1 MTDTAAQPDSVID
14 PDVWDHLARHRDRKQ
29 RCLDDVLK
37 IQDACPKDPGH
48 AKTPVADC
56 KTCHRKIIDRISHRY
71 LDSPETEWYADRR
84 TFLQHLA
91 ELFPAVRR
99 GEVDAS
105 GIEDR
110 VMDEKRK
117 WHRENV
123 RRIALAMAGFGMPE
137 RKEELLRLVDD
148 RKMKFSDFCARVR
161 EVIARGMTDHSPE
174 AMERLIS
181 TRNDPKARVEAYK
194 EIFFFPHGERD
205 EVVESTRKYLEMIE
219 QGLSMN
225 KVAGRMVEDR
235 RQGIADRA
243 ELEKLQNRI
252 EYLKKAK
259 ATWLVQRKRGQRDE
273 EKKPKVP
280 PCFRCGLPQEVADP
294 PSCSICQVA
303 VAHGIM
309 EEAVVYCSEECQ
321 RLAHGQHVAK
331 AHKCA
336 AGEHCITL
344 YQPEEDGEGFTDQTN
359 GQGDAYLCEECLEQ
373 RKTVAVFCTLACAES
388 NFNHHREDGHPPT
401 PRSRSVGP
409 PDTARLHD
417 NHGAR
422 SEAHGWEDVKARLV
436 TLEQALQDMQEKKV
450 IDELKF
456 VPKLRPAVEPS
467 KTQPADNSDA
477 HMGIEKGGDLPP
489 KPEVHA
495 AITPP
500 DEMDMDGAN
509 EREIDCAPASPAGA
523 PLIRH
528 SDGQPVDHQMEGV
541 ETQLAPHP
549 TADHNADTEMMDAVE
564 VADFATQ
571 PEPAETKPAPAAEE
585 PAPEEPVPEESAR
598 EPAAMEPASE
608 AAAKPEP
615 AAPKEAAS
623 STTESKAKPASEASD
638 GKLASQPSKDTTT
651 DSDNPADTI
660 PLADPGAKEEV
671 KKPNTTIA
679 ASDKITSIEP
689 MPSLG
694 RTLEVE
700 IAGIPAD
707 REVEPDEPE
716 REPPGEEVL
725 ARIRNAEVKAM
736 DKIAD
741 EKATAIHY
749 GLIGLAASG
758 DGGKSET
765 GREEGVRRAMSA
777 AVEAVAETA
786 GAKKVVDQ
794 AVADAEI
801 ERPSTDAGG
810 EPGDKTGNGETG
822 DREAGADKA
831 PSAKEATGG
840 DKPGADKKAEDQQPT
855 ASQQPKIEATSS
867 DKPAE
872 RTDKEGVAK
881 APSADVSQ
889 KSADSM
895 EEGEISDHSS
905 RKRKA
910 SVEPGEVEEDS
921 RQGKKARSVDA
932 ADGSE
937 RTGLP

>member
-1 MTDTAAQPDSVID
+1 M
-14 PDVWDHLARHRDRKQ
+14 
-29 RCLDDVLK
+29 
-37 IQDACPKDPGH
+37 
-48 AKTPVADC
+48 
-56 KTCHRKIIDRISHRY
+56 
-71 LDSPETEWYADRR
+71 
-84 TFLQHLA
+84 
-91 ELFPAVRR
+91 
-99 GEVDAS
+99 
-105 GIEDR
+105 
-110 VMDEKRK
+110 
-117 WHRENV
+117 
-123 RRIALAMAGFGMPE
+123 
-137 RKEELLRLVDD
+137 
-148 RKMKFSDFCARVR
+148 
-161 EVIARGMTDHSPE
+161 
-174 AMERLIS
+174 
-181 TRNDPKARVEAYK
+181 
-194 EIFFFPHGERD
+194 
-205 EVVESTRKYLEMIE
+205 
-219 QGLSMN
+219 
-225 KVAGRMVEDR
+225 
-235 RQGIADRA
+235 
-243 ELEKLQNRI
+243 
-252 EYLKKAK
+252 
-259 ATWLVQRKRGQRDE
+259 
-273 EKKPKVP
+273 
-280 PCFRCGLPQEVADP
+280 
-294 PSCSICQVA
+294 
-303 VAHGIM
+303 
-309 EEAVVYCSEECQ
+309 
-321 RLAHGQHVAK
+321 AK

-344 YQPEEDGEGFTDQTN
+344 YQPEEDGEGFTDPTN
-359 GQGDAYLCEECLEQ
+359 GKGDVYLCKECLEH

-388 NFNHHREDGHPPT
+388 NFNHHREDGHRPT

-456 VPKLRPAVEPS
+456 VPKLRPAVGPS
-467 KTQPADNSDA
+467 KMQPADNSDA

-523 PLIRH
+523 PPIRH

-571 PEPAETKPAPAAEE
+571 PEPAETKPAPAAGE
-585 PAPEEPVPEESAR
+585 PAPEEPVPAEPAREPAAKESAPEEPAPEESAK

-608 AAAKPEP
+608 AAANPEP

-623 STTESKAKPASEASD
+623 STTESKAKAASEASD
-638 GKLASQPSKDTTT
+638 GKLASQPSKDTTNG
-651 DSDNPADTI
+651 SDNPADTI

-758 DGGKSET
+758 DGGESKT

-786 GAKKVVDQ
+786 GARKVVDQ

-801 ERPSTDAGG
+801 ERPATDAGG

-831 PSAKEATGG
+831 PSAEEATGG
-840 DKPGADKKAEDQQPT
+840 DKLDADKKAEYQQPT

-895 EEGEISDHSS
+895 EEGEISDDSS

-937 RTGLP
+937 RTGPP